1 MSDYDLMR
9 SIAHEFVAACNGR
22 DLERLDRLFHAD
34 FRWHIAITD
43 HGDPQLRPL
52 HSHLLRGL
60 TLPWQKAIY
69 TKAETLDIFSRLFT
83 IPQFSVDL
91 RSVIANEDR
100 AALELVGNGVNP
112 ANNRRYDNL
121 YCYIFERRGDQLVL
135 FREYQDTLLLFDVWV
150 AE

>member
-1 MSDYDLMR
+1 MSDHDLMR
-9 SIAHEFVAACNGR
+9 SIANEFVAACNER
-22 DLERLDRLFHAD
+22 DLDRLDRLLHAD
-34 FRWHIAITD
+34 FQWHIAITD
-43 HGDPQLRPL
+43 HGDPRLRPL
-52 HSHLLRGL
+52 HSDLLRSL
-60 TLPWQKAIY
+60 KLPWDKAIY
-69 TKAETLDIFSRLFT
+69 TKTETLDIFSRLFT
-83 IPQFSVDL
+83 IPVFSIDL